1 MRQARLAMKLAS
13 TLALTVVAS
22 GLVLAV
28 GCGGMAPTPNR
39 QPSAQR
45 VPDAVVE
52 DEALIDDAL
61 AQARDTSA
69 ACPDRC
75 RSAGAVCE
83 AAERICTIVDELRDV
98 SLAPRCDRARLSCES
113 GRESVS
119 SCGCAAGSPAE

>member
-13 TLALTVVAS
+13 TLALAVVAS

-28 GCGGMAPTPNR
+28 GCGGMAPAPNR
-39 QPSAQR
+39 QPSSQR
-45 VPDAVVE
+45 VPDGVLE
-52 DEALIDDAL
+52 DEALIEDAL
-61 AQARDTSA
+61 AQARDPSA

-75 RSAGAVCE
+75 RSSEAVCQ
-83 AAERICTIVDELRDV
+83 AADRICAIVDELRDV
-98 SLAPRCDRARLSCES
+98 SLAPRCDRARVSCES